1 MRITRPNRE
10 QGSATLLMIG
20 LLALLLV
27 VLAANTASINHVRM
41 DLRRIDREQQSH
53 WSTSRTNLILEHPTR
68 P

>member
-1 MRITRPNRE
+1 MRITRPKRE
-10 QGSATLLMIG
+10 RGSATLLMIG

-41 DLRRIDREQQSH
+41 DLRRIDREQQRH
-53 WSTSRTNLILEHPTR
+53 WSTSHTNQILEHPTR